1 MDFTTLATPERL
13 QKAIRAVQARGI
25 ATEYLSTKEA
35 ALARLQTLIPDGA
48 QVMTAGSITLKEIGF
63 EAQLCAGYHAWRNL
77 RGEVQAEND
86 VVKRAIL
93 RRQANLADYSVG
105 SVHAI
110 TESGEIAIASQTG
123 SQLISYLYSRNVIWV
138 AGTHKIVST
147 LEDAL
152 RRIREYCAP
161 RQEEMGIS
169 LGRAGMGTIGKIL
182 LFETEVAYLQRKIHL
197 LLVNEVLG
205 Y

>member
-1 MDFTTLATPERL
+1 MDYTTLASPERL
-13 QKAIRAVQARGI
+13 QNTIQAIQARGI
-25 ATEYLSTKEA
+25 AVEHVDTKEA

-48 QVMTAGSITLKEIGF
+48 AVMTAGSITLKQIGF
-63 EAQLCAGYHAWRNL
+63 EDQLCAGYHAWRNL
-77 RGEVQAEND
+77 RGEVQVEND
-86 VVKRAIL
+86 AVKRAIL

-110 TESGEIAIASQTG
+110 TEAGEIAIASQTG
-123 SQLISYLYSRNVIWV
+123 SQLISYLHSRNVIWV
-138 AGTHKIVST
+138 VGTHKIVAT

-161 RQEEMGIS
+161 RQEEMGIG
-169 LGRAGMGTIGKIL
+169 LGRVGMGTIGKIL
-182 LFETEVAYLQRKIHL
+182 IFETELAYLQRHIYL